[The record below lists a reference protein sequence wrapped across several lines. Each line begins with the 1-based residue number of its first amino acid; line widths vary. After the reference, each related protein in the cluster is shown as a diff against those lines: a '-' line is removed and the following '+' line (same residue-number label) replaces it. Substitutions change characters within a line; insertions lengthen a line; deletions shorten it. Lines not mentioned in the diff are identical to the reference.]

1 MIQDIEPKHLFNEWK
16 KNAVPKKSSAVVQ
29 FRGQDLLCRIDDNG
43 LKFPSRAQ
51 FTEPDEAF
59 TYLFELDGR
68 EYYLLFDENERAL
81 DGYSYRNIGLF
92 RTEKPKEL
100 AYAAVSAW
108 HLCSW
113 YRDARYCGRCGEKLV
128 HDGNERMMRC
138 PACGNM
144 IFPRIAPACII
155 ALTHGDKLI
164 LSKYANRSYTRY
176 GLLAGFVEIGETAEE
191 CVTREVMEEV
201 GLRVKNIRY
210 YKSQPWGIAGN
221 LSIGYFCDLD
231 GDAKVTLDETEL
243 ASAEWFDRH
252 ALPAQDDG
260 ISLTREMIRVFGEGK
275 EPK

>member
-1 MIQDIEPKHLFNEWK
+1 MIQDIEPKHLYNEWK

-108 HLCSW
+108 HL
-113 YRDARYCGRCGEKLV
+113 ARGT
-128 HDGNERMMRC
+128 
-138 PACGNM
+138 A
-144 IFPRIAPACII
+144 
-155 ALTHGDKLI
+155 
-164 LSKYANRSYTRY
+164 TRATAAA
-176 GLLAGFVEIGETAEE
+176 AG
-191 CVTREVMEEV
+191 
-201 GLRVKNIRY
+201 
-210 YKSQPWGIAGN
+210 KS
-221 LSIGYFCDLD
+221 SS
-231 GDAKVTLDETEL
+231 TT
-243 ASAEWFDRH
+243 
-252 ALPAQDDG
+252 
-260 ISLTREMIRVFGEGK
+260 
-275 EPK
+275 